1 MFLYRKS
8 VVCPVND
15 LIFMVMNNSRFTILA
30 LILLGF
36 GVTGIPAKAEEQERI
51 TVNNCSIAP
60 LHSAKIASD
69 RPGVLELMAV
79 EEGDEVEADQL
90 IARLR
95 DDAATAAV
103 EIARKQTENDIE
115 IRLAEKTSE
124 VAAAE
129 FDQAVQANSDPNL
142 QVVTRYEIRRLKLS
156 AEQTRLQIEQ
166 AEHDFAVKKLELI
179 EAAERL
185 KEYQINTPISGVV
198 VRRFKSTGEAVQQGT
213 EIAEV
218 VNFQIL
224 KVEGFI
230 DVADSW
236 NIRQGD
242 PVVVRLESPNLSS
255 KIRDMTFNGNIRFI
269 DGAVTPVSEKIR
281 IWAEVRNEGS
291 NLKPGLR
298 ATLEI
303 LPTTADSEE
312 TSD

>member
-1 MFLYRKS
+1 
-8 VVCPVND
+8 
-15 LIFMVMNNSRFTILA
+15 MNSLRLTKLA
-30 LILLGF
+30 LILLGIAVY
-36 GVTGIPAKAEEQERI
+36 GNPLLAEERERI

-79 EEGDEVEADQL
+79 EEGNEVIADQL

-115 IRLAEKTSE
+115 IRLAQKTSE

-156 AEQTRLQIEQ
+156 AEQTQLQIEQ
-166 AEHDFAVKKLELI
+166 AEHDFSVKKLELI
-179 EAAERL
+179 EASERL
-185 KEYQINTPISGVV
+185 KEHQINTPISGVV

-213 EIAEV
+213 DIAEV

-236 NIRQGD
+236 KIRQGD
-242 PVVVRLESPNLSS
+242 SVVVRLESPNLSS
-255 KIRDMTFNGNIRFI
+255 KVRDMTFNGNIRFI
-269 DGAVTPVSEKIR
+269 DGAVTPVTEQIR
-281 IWAEVRNEGS
+281 IWAEVRNNGS

-303 LPTTADSEE
+303 LPSTSESDE
-312 TSD
+312 TPE